1 MMDRMRPTAAAA
13 LVAAGVLLLSACDA
27 SVGVGERVLDSAEVE
42 AEVVNQ
48 LEAEVGERP
57 ESVDCPDEIE
67 AAEGE
72 TYRCTLTAE
81 DGSTIGLTL
90 TMTDDEGNFDIEVDQ
105 G

>member
-1 MMDRMRPTAAAA
+1 MDRRRTIATP
-13 LVAAGVLLLSACDA
+13 LVAAGVLLLSACEA
-27 SVGVGERVLDSAEVE
+27 SVEVGERVVDSAEVE
-42 AEVVNQ
+42 SEIANQ
-48 LEAEVGERP
+48 LEAEVGQRP
-57 ESVDCPDEIE
+57 ASVDCPDEIQ

-90 TMTDDEGNFDIEVDQ
+90 TMTDDEGNFDFEVDQ